1 MRFSLDFALFPLDGS
16 AWLRCDVPKD
26 AVDAWDGLDEF
37 FYYFITG
44 AAMLLTLTA
53 ASECAFT

>member
-1 MRFSLDFALFPLDGS
+1 MIN
-16 AWLRCDVPKD
+16 WL
-26 AVDAWDGLDEF
+26 E

>member
-1 MRFSLDFALFPLDGS
+1 MHGQAADPGRVSRAAPEAAVSVSDGRDGGMIN
-16 AWLRCDVPKD
+16 WL
-26 AVDAWDGLDEF
+26 E

-53 ASECAFT
+53 TSECAFT

>member
-1 MRFSLDFALFPLDGS
+1 MIN
-16 AWLRCDVPKD
+16 WLE
-26 AVDAWDGLDEF
+26 L

>member
-1 MRFSLDFALFPLDGS
+1 MIN
-16 AWLRCDVPKD
+16 WL
-26 AVDAWDGLDEF
+26 E

-53 ASECAFT
+53 APECAFT

>member
-1 MRFSLDFALFPLDGS
+1 MIN
-16 AWLRCDVPKD
+16 WL
-26 AVDAWDGLDEF
+26 EF

-44 AAMLLTLTA
+44 AAMLLTRTA